1 MSTTATPEDLA
12 RENAE
17 LRARLQ
23 QLERMASVVQAS
35 NEAIVSSASDGT
47 IVCWNAAAER
57 LYGFTIG
64 EAIGRSD
71 LELVPFE
78 RLAEHESAVDLAKRG
93 ASIVLET
100 RRRRRDGSQVS
111 VAITY
116 ARLTDP
122 DGKLLGISTI
132 SHALL
137 V

>member
-1 MSTTATPEDLA
+1 MATSFTTEDLA

-17 LRARLQ
+17 LRSRLQ
-23 QLERMASVVQAS
+23 QLERLASVVQAS

-71 LELVPFE
+71 LELIPFE
-78 RLAEHESAVDLAKRG
+78 RLSEHESAIALAKRG

-100 RRRRRDGSQVS
+100 RRRRRDGTQVT

-132 SHALL
+132 AHALH

>member
-1 MSTTATPEDLA
+1 MATSFTTEELA

-17 LRARLQ
+17 LRSRLQ
-23 QLERMASVVQAS
+23 QLERLASVVQAS

-71 LELVPFE
+71 LELIPFE
-78 RLAEHESAVDLAKRG
+78 RLSEHESAVALAKRG

-100 RRRRRDGSQVS
+100 RRRRRDGTQVS

-132 SHALL
+132 AHALL

>member
-1 MSTTATPEDLA
+1 MASTAEDLA

-17 LRARLQ
+17 LRSRLQ
-23 QLERMASVVQAS
+23 QLERVASVVQAS
-35 NEAIVSSASDGT
+35 NEAIVSSATDGT

-71 LELVPFE
+71 LELIPFE
-78 RLAEHESAVDLAKRG
+78 RLSEHESAVDLAKRG

-122 DGKLLGISTI
+122 HGKLLGISTI
-132 SHALL
+132 AHALL
-137 V
+137 G

>member
-35 NEAIVSSASDGT
+35 NEAIVSSATDGT

-78 RLAEHESAVDLAKRG
+78 RLKEHESAVDLARRG
-93 ASIVLET
+93 ASIVLDT
-100 RRRRRDGSQVS
+100 RRRRRDGSQVA

-132 SHALL
+132 AHALL

>member
-1 MSTTATPEDLA
+1 MATSFTTEELA

-17 LRARLQ
+17 LRSRLQ
-23 QLERMASVVQAS
+23 QLERLASVVQAS

-71 LELVPFE
+71 LELIPFE
-78 RLAEHESAVDLAKRG
+78 RLAEHESAIALAKRG

-100 RRRRRDGSQVS
+100 RRRRRDGTQVS

-132 SHALL
+132 AHALL

>member
-1 MSTTATPEDLA
+1 MSTTATPEDLV

-35 NEAIVSSASDGT
+35 NEAIVSSATDGT

-78 RLAEHESAVDLAKRG
+78 RLKEHESAVELARHG

-132 SHALL
+132 AHALL

>member
-1 MSTTATPEDLA
+1 MATTGTVEDLA

-17 LRARLQ
+17 LRSRLL
-23 QLERMASVVQAS
+23 QLERFASVVQAS

-57 LYGFTIG
+57 LYGFTMG

-71 LELVPFE
+71 LELVPFD
-78 RLAEHESAVDLAKRG
+78 RLSEHQAAVDLARRG

-100 RRRRRDGSQVS
+100 RRRRCDGSQVS
-111 VAITY
+111 IAVTY

-122 DGKLLGISTI
+122 GGKLLGISTI
-132 SHALL
+132 AHALL

>member
-1 MSTTATPEDLA
+1 MSTTATPEDLV

-23 QLERMASVVQAS
+23 RLERMAWVVQAS
-35 NEAIVSSASDGT
+35 NEAIVSSATDGT

-78 RLAEHESAVDLAKRG
+78 RLAEHESAVDLARRG

-132 SHALL
+132 AHALL